1 MDGISFC
8 SKIDDVY
15 EKIVHWKHNL
25 FEVPNG
31 RAEED
36 FVNELSC
43 LLEGYNDSTTLECIA
58 LKAAM
63 VLSSLLLQRPDPKSK
78 PKDHTRCLNKRL
90 RKWLE
95 GDVDSLM
102 HECLSIQN

>member
-15 EKIVHWKHNL
+15 EKIVHCKHNL